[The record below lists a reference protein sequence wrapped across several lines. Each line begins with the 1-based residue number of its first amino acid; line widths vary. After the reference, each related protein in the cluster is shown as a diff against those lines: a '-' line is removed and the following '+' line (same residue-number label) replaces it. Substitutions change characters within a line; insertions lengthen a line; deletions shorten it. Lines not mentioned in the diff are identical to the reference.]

1 MTLAGILGTGT
12 ALPEK
17 VITNHD
23 LEKLVETSDQWIT
36 DRTGIKE
43 RRQAA
48 PGETTSHLSVQAARR
63 ALEAANLSPR
73 DLDLIICS
81 TISPDMPLP
90 STASFIQRELGA
102 RPCCSFDLAA
112 ACSGFLFG
120 MTVAEQ
126 YIKTGKARY
135 VLVVGAEI
143 LSRYLDYQDRATCV
157 IFGDGVAAAVLGPAT
172 EPSGILASEMHTNG
186 QYADQLFIPAG
197 GTAHPATCETVSER
211 QHYIKMRGRELFR
224 VAVRGM
230 EDSLRHA
237 LDLAGMEPAQLSLII
252 PHQANKR
259 IVDAMRERLAVP
271 EENVVL
277 NIDRFGN
284 TSSASIPITLDE
296 AVRSGR
302 LKPGDHLGLVAFGG
316 GATWG
321 AAVARW
327 TLASQNLTL
336 ATSAVSAGEA

>member
-23 LEKLVETSDQWIT
+23 LEKMVETSDQWIT
-36 DRTGIKE
+36 ERTGIKE

-48 PGETTSHLSVQAARR
+48 PGETTSHLSVIAARH

-143 LSRYLDYQDRATCV
+143 LSRYLDYKDRATCV
-157 IFGDGVAAAVLGPAT
+157 IFGDGVAAAIMGPAT

-197 GTAHPATCETVSER
+197 GTAHPATCETVSDR
-211 QHYIKMRGRELFR
+211 QHYIKMRGNELFK
-224 VAVRGM
+224 VAVR
-230 EDSLRHA
+230 SLEEVSRRVLRDA
-237 LDLAGMEPAQLSLII
+237 NVTPDQLSLII
-252 PHQANKR
+252 PHQANQR
-259 IVDAMRERLAVP
+259 ITDALRARLEVP
-271 EENVVL
+271 ECKVYS
-277 NIDRFGN
+277 NIARIGN
-284 TSSASIPITLDE
+284 TSSASIPICLDE
-296 AVRSGR
+296 CVRAG
-302 LKPGDHLGLVAFGG
+302 KIKKGDLILMCAFGAG
-316 GATWG
+316 VTWG
-321 AAVARW
+321 AVLMRW
-327 TLASQNLTL
+327 
-336 ATSAVSAGEA
+336 